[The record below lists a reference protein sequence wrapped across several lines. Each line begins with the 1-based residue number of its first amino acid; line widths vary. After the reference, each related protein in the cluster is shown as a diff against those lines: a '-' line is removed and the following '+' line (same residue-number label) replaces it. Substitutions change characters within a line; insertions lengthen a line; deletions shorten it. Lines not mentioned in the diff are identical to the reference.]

1 MVSIRTWSLSILTG
15 VAILMSPLAAAS
27 QTASPFYLFIYRP
40 GPAWKPGVPMARQDM
55 RPHGAYIAK
64 LDSQGRILA
73 AGGFPDEGGMAIIRA
88 ASVEE
93 AQRLLAADP
102 AVASGLFL
110 ADLKAW
116 KPRFGDLPRSAP
128 DASALN

>member
-15 VAILMSPLAAAS
+15 AVILMSPLAATS
-27 QTASPFYLFIYRP
+27 QTASPLYLFIYRP
-40 GPAWKPGVPMARQDM
+40 GPAWKPGVPMAGQDL
-55 RPHGAYIAK
+55 RPHGAYMAK
-64 LDSQGRILA
+64 LDAEGRILA
-73 AGGFPDEGGMAIIRA
+73 AGGFPDQGGMAIVRA
-88 ASVEE
+88 ASLEE

-102 AVASGLFL
+102 AVTSGVFL
-110 ADLKAW
+110 ADLRAW